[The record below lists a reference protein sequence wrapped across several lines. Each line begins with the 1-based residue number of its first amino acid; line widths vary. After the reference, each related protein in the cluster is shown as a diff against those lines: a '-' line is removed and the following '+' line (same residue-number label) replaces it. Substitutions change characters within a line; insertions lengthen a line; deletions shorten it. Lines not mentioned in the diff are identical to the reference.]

1 MVVVVVVVVG
11 SQMAQQYSIHVKIL
25 GVCEACWK
33 QLGVMC
39 LCWGK
44 ILAMNLKVSSK
55 FEIIF

>member
-1 MVVVVVVVVG
+1 MVVVVIC

-44 ILAMNLKVSSK
+44 ILAMNLQVSSK